1 MRGAAEILDL
11 GLLWAQTRGDP
22 RICIAVL
29 DGPVDE
35 EHPCFRGA
43 HLTRLPTTA
52 DPACGGGAASSHGTH
67 VASII
72 FGQHDGG
79 QHDGTVRGVAPGCA
93 GLIAP
98 IFADEGSLSA
108 CSQLDIARAVLQAV
122 EAGAHVI
129 NISAGQFTT
138 ASEPDPMLARAIQHC
153 ADRNVLIVAAVG
165 NDGCEC
171 IHVPAA
177 ASSVLS
183 VGAMD
188 ANGAPMDMSN
198 WGLPYRS
205 QGVLAPG
212 TDILG
217 AVPGGGTARK
227 SATSF
232 ATPIVSGIVG
242 LLLSLQLRSGRKP
255 DPHGIAKLILETAH
269 PCLENGDEDCRKYLS
284 GRINVPALLHG
295 IQIGEPKMTEVVSMS
310 DSERPIETALA
321 SPVLLDAAAAER
333 APSDLARALNP
344 AAFER
349 MPPLVPASATAQVRM
364 SDAGAAQLRDLVT
377 PSHSCGCGGKCGGGK
392 ECTCGAAK
400 PPPALVYA
408 LGTIGF
414 DFASEARRDSFVQG
428 VLSDPRAAEQRL
440 DFTHELVDFLSAT
453 PHEPNPSIWTLNLD
467 ATPIYSIFPSGPF
480 AAIAYER
487 LREAL
492 RSRSAAPCNWS
503 RSPATPAEACGC
515 CRARRSRRSCRR
527 CGACIRGRLT
537 PCSARCSASD
547 PDDEARAGGLQIRR
561 AERPRRFPEPHLL
574 RPQEP
579 RASRPEDRALNYAAT
594 NAFQAAEVVAAATG
608 RGAGPRSHHGPQ
620 ESGLP
625 PGLRLLRRRAVVLQP
640 GQHQRR
646 GARLPL
652 HDRRQRRHSGEHRGD
667 ALVHPAVVSARKRR
681 RAGGCALG
689 LNRSRR
695 RTLKM

>member
-11 GLLWAQTRGDP
+11 ELLWAQTRGDP
-22 RICIAVL
+22 GICIAVL
-29 DGPVDE
+29 DGPVEE

-43 HLTRLPTTA
+43 HLTHLPTTA

-72 FGQHDGG
+72 FGQHDGP
-79 QHDGTVRGVAPGCA
+79 VRGVAPGCC

-98 IFADEGSLSA
+98 IFADEGNLSA

-129 NISAGQFTT
+129 NISAGQFT
-138 ASEPDPMLARAIQHC
+138 ASREPDPLLARAIQHC

-198 WGLPYRS
+198 WGLPYRT

-284 GRINVPALLHG
+284 GRINVPALLHS
-295 IQIGEPKMTEVVSMS
+295 IQIGEPKMTEIVSMS

-321 SPVLLDAAAAER
+321 GSALLDAAPIARPPA
-333 APSDLARALNP
+333 DLATPGLVGLGLAP
-344 AAFER
+344 
-349 MPPLVPASATAQVRM
+349 MPPAGLPAQVRM
-364 SDAGAAQLRDLVT
+364 SDAGIAQLRDLVT
-377 PSHSCGCGGKCGGGK
+377 PSHGCSCGGQCAGGK
-392 ECTCGAAK
+392 ECSCGAGGAK
-400 PPPALVYA
+400 AGPTLVYA

-414 DFASEARRDSFVQG
+414 DFPSEARRDSLLQS
-428 VLSDPRAAEQRL
+428 VLPE
-440 DFTHELVDFLSAT
+440 
-453 PHEPNPSIWTLNLD
+453 PSIAAQGIEFSEHLLGFFDQNPFEAEAVTWTLNLD
-467 ATPIYSIFPSGPF
+467 ATPVYAILPAGAY
-480 AAIAYER
+480 AAAAYDR
-487 LREAL
+487 LRESL
-492 RSRSAAPCNWS
+492 RGQRLAAQSAAQGRPAKDGVDLVSLPGHIVGTVRLLSGQVVPAVLPAVRGMHSWS
-503 RSPATPAEACGC
+503 VSALI
-515 CRARRSRRSCRR
+515 
-527 CGACIRGRLT
+527 GAVLG
-537 PCSARCSASD
+537 
-547 PDDEARAGGLQIRR
+547 
-561 AERPRRFPEPHLL
+561 ERPDAKREQADFDS
-574 RPQEP
+574 
-579 RASRPEDRALNYAAT
+579 RASGLGDFLSRIYFDLRNLGVTPEDRALNYAAT
-594 NAFQAAEVVAAATG
+594 NAFQARQVVEAATVQG
-608 RGAGPRSHHGPQ
+608 LDLERITVHKSPICRPDSDCYDVEVTFFNPDNTNVASRVFRFTVDVSDVIPVTIGAVRQ
-620 ESGLP
+620 WT
-625 PGLRLLRRRAVVLQP
+625 
-640 GQHQRR
+640 RR
-646 GARLPL
+646 G
-652 HDRRQRRHSGEHRGD
+652 
-667 ALVHPAVVSARKRR
+667 
-681 RAGGCALG
+681 
-689 LNRSRR
+689 
-695 RTLKM
+695 

>member
-1 MRGAAEILDL
+1 MRNSTTVAGRRGTRVHARCGRNSRPRPAL
-11 GLLWAQTRGDP
+11 GTDP
-22 RICIAVL
+22 RRSPDLHAVL

-198 WGLPYRS
+198 WGLPYRT

-212 TDILG
+212 TNILG

-284 GRINVPALLHG
+284 GRINVPALLHS
-295 IQIGEPKMTEVVSMS
+295 IEIGEPKMTEVVSMS

-321 SPVLLDAAAAER
+321 GPVLLDAAAVER

-377 PSHSCGCGGKCGGGK
+377 PSHGCGCGGKCGGGK

-414 DFASEARRDSFVQG
+414 DFASEARDSFVQG
-428 VLSDPRAAEQRL
+428 VLTDPRAAEQRL

-453 PHEPNPSIWTLNLD
+453 PHEAESLIWTLNLD
-467 ATPIYSIFPSGPF
+467 ATPIYAIFPSGPF
-480 AAIAYER
+480 AAVAYER

-492 RSRSAAPCNWS
+492 Q
-503 RSPATPAEACGC
+503 EQK
-515 CRARRSRRSCRR
+515 
-527 CGACIRGRLT
+527 RGTVQLVSV
-537 PCSARCSASD
+537 PGY
-547 PDDEARAGGLQIRR
+547 AGGSVRLLSGQTVPALVPAVRGMHSWSTQALVDSALGPIPEKKGEQEEYRRR
-561 AERPRRFPEPHLL
+561 ASGLGDFLSRIYYDL
-574 RPQEP
+574 RNLGIT
-579 RASRPEDRALNYAAT
+579 PEDRALNYAAT
-594 NAFQAAEVVAAATG
+594 NAFQAAEVIAAATAEG
-608 RGAGPRSHHGPQ
+608 RDLDRIAVHKSPVCRPDSDCYDVELSFFNPDNTNVAARVFRFTIDVSDVIPVSIGTTRSFTR
-620 ESGLP
+620 
-625 PGLRLLRRRAVVLQP
+625 RL
-640 GQHQRR
+640 
-646 GARLPL
+646 
-652 HDRRQRRHSGEHRGD
+652 
-667 ALVHPAVVSARKRR
+667 
-681 RAGGCALG
+681 
-689 LNRSRR
+689 
-695 RTLKM
+695 

>member
-11 GLLWAQTRGDP
+11 ELLWAQTRGDP
-22 RICIAVL
+22 GICIAVL

-43 HLTRLPTTA
+43 HLAHLPTTA
-52 DPACGGGAASSHGTH
+52 DPACGGGTASSHGTH

-72 FGQHDGG
+72 FGQHDGP
-79 QHDGTVRGVAPGCA
+79 VRGVAPGCA

-138 ASEPDPMLARAIQHC
+138 ASEPDPLLARAIQYC
-153 ADRNVLIVAAVG
+153 ADKNVLIVAAVG

-177 ASSVLS
+177 ATSVLS

-198 WGLPYRS
+198 WGLPYRT

-212 TDILG
+212 TNILG

-269 PCLENGDEDCRKYLS
+269 PCLENGDDDCRKYLS
-284 GRINVPALLHG
+284 GRINVPALLRS

-321 SPVLLDAAAAER
+321 GPVLLDAAAAER
-333 APSDLARALNP
+333 APLDLARALNP

-377 PSHSCGCGGKCGGGK
+377 PSHGCGCGGKCGGGK

-414 DFASEARRDSFVQG
+414 DFASEARRDLFVQG
-428 VLSDPRAAEQRL
+428 VLTDPRAAEQRL
-440 DFTHELVDFLSAT
+440 DFTHELVDFLGAT
-453 PHEPNPSIWTLNLD
+453 PHEAESLIWTLNLD
-467 ATPIYSIFPSGPF
+467 ATPIYAIFPSGLF
-480 AAIAYER
+480 AAVAYQR

-492 RSRSAAPCNWS
+492 QEQKRRHRATGVGPGLHRRKRAAAVGPDGPGARPRGARHALVVDAGPRRFCARTRSG
-503 RSPATPAEACGC
+503 EEG
-515 CRARRSRRSCRR
+515 
-527 CGACIRGRLT
+527 
-537 PCSARCSASD
+537 
-547 PDDEARAGGLQIRR
+547 RAGGVQT
-561 AERPRRFPEPHLL
+561 AGGRPRRFSEPHLL
-574 RPQEP
+574 RPPEP
-579 RASRPEDRALNYAAT
+579 RHHPRGQGAQLRGDERVPSRRGHRRGD
-594 NAFQAAEVVAAATG
+594 G
-608 RGAGPRSHHGPQ
+608 GGAGPRSHRGPQ
-620 ESGLP
+620 EPRLP
-625 PGLRLLRRRAVVLQP
+625 PGLRLLRCRAVVLQP

-652 HDRRQRRHSGEHRGD
+652 HDRRQRRHSGEHRDD
-667 ALVHPAVVSARKRR
+667 AVVHPAVVSARKSAPPRR
-681 RAGGCALG
+681 KLRF
-689 LNRSRR
+689 
-695 RTLKM
+695 KVEP

>member
-1 MRGAAEILDL
+1 M
-11 GLLWAQTRGDP
+11 
-22 RICIAVL
+22 L

-453 PHEPNPSIWTLNLD
+453 PHEPNPSSGRSTS
-467 ATPIYSIFPSGPF
+467 TPLRSIPSSR
-480 AAIAYER
+480 AAP
-487 LREAL
+487 LRPSPTSACAKRF

-503 RSPATPAEACGC
+503 RSRATPAEACGC
-515 CRARRSRRSCRR
+515 CRARRS
-527 CGACIRGRLT
+527 
-537 PCSARCSASD
+537 
-547 PDDEARAGGLQIRR
+547 
-561 AERPRRFPEPHLL
+561 
-574 RPQEP
+574 
-579 RASRPEDRALNYAAT
+579 
-594 NAFQAAEVVAAATG
+594 
-608 RGAGPRSHHGPQ
+608 
-620 ESGLP
+620 
-625 PGLRLLRRRAVVLQP
+625 LRRRAVVLQP

-652 HDRRQRRHSGEHRGD
+652 HDRRQRCHSGEHRGD

>member
-1 MRGAAEILDL
+1 
-11 GLLWAQTRGDP
+11 
-22 RICIAVL
+22 
-29 DGPVDE
+29 
-35 EHPCFRGA
+35 
-43 HLTRLPTTA
+43 
-52 DPACGGGAASSHGTH
+52 
-67 VASII
+67 
-72 FGQHDGG
+72 
-79 QHDGTVRGVAPGCA
+79 VRGVAPGCA

-198 WGLPYRS
+198 WGLPYRT

-212 TDILG
+212 TNILG

-284 GRINVPALLHG
+284 GRINVPALLHS

-321 SPVLLDAAAAER
+321 GPVLLDAAAVER

-377 PSHSCGCGGKCGGGK
+377 PSHGCGCGGKCGGGK

-428 VLSDPRAAEQRL
+428 VLADPRAAEQRL
-440 DFTHELVDFLSAT
+440 DFTNELVDFLGAT
-453 PHEPNPSIWTLNLD
+453 PHEAESLIWTLNLD
-467 ATPIYSIFPSGPF
+467 ATPIYAIFPSGPF
-480 AAIAYER
+480 AAVAYER

-492 RSRSAAPCNWS
+492 QEQKRGTVQLVSVPGYTGGSVRLLSGQTVPALVPAVRGMHSWSTQALVDSALGPI
-503 RSPATPAEACGC
+503 PEKKGEQEEY
-515 CRARRSRRSCRR
+515 RR
-527 CGACIRGRLT
+527 
-537 PCSARCSASD
+537 
-547 PDDEARAGGLQIRR
+547 RAGGPGDFLSRIYYD
-561 AERPRRFPEPHLL
+561 L
-574 RPQEP
+574 RNLGIT
-579 RASRPEDRALNYAAT
+579 PEDRALNYAAT
-594 NAFQAAEVVAAATG
+594 NAFQAAEVIAAATAEG
-608 RGAGPRSHHGPQ
+608 RDLDRIAVHKSPVCRPDSDCYDVELSFFNPDNTNVAARVFRFTIDVSDVIPVSIGATRSFTR
-620 ESGLP
+620 
-625 PGLRLLRRRAVVLQP
+625 RL
-640 GQHQRR
+640 
-646 GARLPL
+646 
-652 HDRRQRRHSGEHRGD
+652 
-667 ALVHPAVVSARKRR
+667 
-681 RAGGCALG
+681 
-689 LNRSRR
+689 
-695 RTLKM
+695 